1 MVAGVFSLL
10 QKETIVLHFFTI
22 QLNAF
27 ELLLVWENLR
37 YTFFSRIEG
46 RDFMERKR
54 ITEIDALRGIAAVI
68 VVIYHYTFH
77 YNERFGHVKPD
88 YNTTLFDFGH
98 YGVQLFF
105 IISGFVIFMSVSRGK
120 SALDF
125 MIKRTFRIYP
135 AYIFAIILTFLV
147 LGKSGIDIN
156 RTFFEAII
164 NFTMFQEFFGVR
176 NIDGVYWSLRVEMT
190 FYLMMAVVLYL
201 GAKNR
206 VMLVSF
212 AMLAGGFFIQIMNDR
227 VGGDFWTTMERFS
240 TANYVQMFV
249 IGIMFYCI
257 WQHGP
262 KIKYMSLVLVSIIY
276 DFVFEGLTN
285 GMFTLLFIAIFGLV
299 LAGKMKWLN
308 NRFLLFLGSI
318 SYPLYLVHQNIGY
331 AMIREMEKFGMIH
344 ELWILVPLFLSIALS
359 VLIVKYVEVPV
370 QNLLYKKYKA
380 YRDKKSAPIVS
391 GTNEVA

>member
-1 MVAGVFSLL
+1 M
-10 QKETIVLHFFTI
+10 
-22 QLNAF
+22 
-27 ELLLVWENLR
+27 
-37 YTFFSRIEG
+37 
-46 RDFMERKR
+46 DRKR

-120 SALDF
+120 SAGDF
-125 MIKRTFRIYP
+125 LIKRTFRLYP
-135 AYIFAIILTFLV
+135 AYIAAIILTYLV
-147 LGKSGIDIN
+147 IGNSGIDIN

-164 NFTMFQEFFGVR
+164 NFTMFQEFLGIR

-190 FYLMMAVVLYL
+190 FYLMMALVLYL
-201 GAKNR
+201 GAKSH
-206 VMLVSF
+206 VILVSIT
-212 AMLAGGFFIQIMNDR
+212 MLASGFLIQLTNGIFGGEFLSNL
-227 VGGDFWTTMERFS
+227 ERFS
-240 TANYVQMFV
+240 TANYVQLFV

-262 KIKYMSLVLVSIIY
+262 RIKYISLLAVSIIY
-276 DFVFEGLTN
+276 DFLFEGVAN
-285 GMFTLLFIAIFGLV
+285 GMFTVLFVAIFALV

-308 NRFLLFLGSI
+308 NRVLLFLGSI

-331 AMIREMEKFGMIH
+331 AMIREMERFGMTH
-344 ELWILVPLFLSIALS
+344 ELWILIPLGLSIALS
-359 VLIVKYVEVPV
+359 VLIVRYVEVPV
-370 QNLLYKKYKA
+370 QNFLYKKYKA
-380 YRDKKSAPIVS
+380 YRDKKSAPLVP
-391 GTNEVA
+391 GTNEIA